1 MTYSNKVIHIG
12 SSCSCRA
19 NDYSKSKNTK
29 VNSLR
34 KIVHSQR
41 FDLW

>member
-1 MTYSNKVIHIG
+1 MTYSNKVYLNKIKFLK
-12 SSCSCRA
+12 A

-34 KIVHSQR
+34 KIVHSKR